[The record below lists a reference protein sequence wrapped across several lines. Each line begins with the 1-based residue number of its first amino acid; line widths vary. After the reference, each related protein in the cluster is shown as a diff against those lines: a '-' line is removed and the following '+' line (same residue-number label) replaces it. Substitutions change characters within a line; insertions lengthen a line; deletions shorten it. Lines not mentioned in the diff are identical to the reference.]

1 MVLSRDLRPAN
12 LDKGQEACRLR
23 LYQLYAWGVPFVIAT
38 LAAVLDRI
46 PPDQYVSL
54 IRPKFGEHRCWFY
67 GKYRTI
73 IGLRTRRLPGRRCNF
88 IHVFDIRLRYK
99 YMYRRYCTRRDS
111 AFYQCICLRFYQQ
124 FKSKKNCL
132 ILSVKRT

>member
-1 MVLSRDLRPAN
+1 MVFSRDLRPAN

-54 IRPKFGEHRCWFY
+54 IRPKFGKHRCWFY

-88 IHVFDIRLRYK
+88 MHVFDIRLRFK
-99 YMYRRYCTRRDS
+99 YMYRRYLYSKSFRFLPMYLL
-111 AFYQCICLRFYQQ
+111 AIFYEK
-124 FKSKKNCL
+124 FKSKKKL
-132 ILSVKRT
+132 ILCVKRT

>member
-1 MVLSRDLRPAN
+1 MVFSRDLRPAN

-23 LYQLYAWGVPFVIAT
+23 LYQLYAWGVPFGIAT

-67 GKYRTI
+67 GKYRSFM
-73 IGLRTRRLPGRRCNF
+73 GWRTRRLPGYRCNF
-88 IHVFDIRLRYK
+88 MHVFKGNVCDISTCISGI
-99 YMYRRYCTRRDS
+99 CTRRVS
-111 AFYQCICLRFYQQ
+111 AFYLCICLRFST
-124 FKSKKNCL
+124 KNLNRKENCL
-132 ILSVKRT
+132 T